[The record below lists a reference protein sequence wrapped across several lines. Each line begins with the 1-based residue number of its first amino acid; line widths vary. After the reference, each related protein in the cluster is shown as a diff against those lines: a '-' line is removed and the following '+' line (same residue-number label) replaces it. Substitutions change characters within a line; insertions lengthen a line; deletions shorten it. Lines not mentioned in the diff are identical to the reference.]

1 MAKRELDNEC
11 DYLLS
16 IYSKCRGSSF
26 IQLPS
31 FKWSS
36 EGVYNATQGGGIHY
50 KNPNQT
56 TELTAQMDSPSDK
69 ICNGRNQLII
79 VGDRRV

>member
-1 MAKRELDNEC
+1 MNVTTFSPSTQNAGGVPSYN
-11 DYLLS
+11 YLHS
-16 IYSKCRGSSF
+16 NGVV
-26 IQLPS
+26 
-31 FKWSS
+31 